1 MNYILSSRGGKMD
14 NIHESYSRI
23 YDTCI
28 NKLYSELDVAH
39 GKWHIDHTILN
50 VTKFYTE
57 MYFDARYNE
66 EITKFSINDVTI
78 MMLFHD
84 LGNSRT
90 VWEATGKICKET
102 EIREYH
108 HMISKVLFDLLIN
121 AKTPITVCGIS
132 SVDLQNVVTDDKYVR
147 KAISDG
153 IMNHRA
159 SRSKEKKYSLIDDL
173 ARCSDGFNEAEVI
186 LERSLIYNIQ
196 HHYDPLKLDLEG
208 CINESLKHIFKKYNI
223 EDGYACE
230 LPLKEVNDEYKR
242 EIRMLQDYAECPNAV
257 YLMIKTDKFHKITE
271 ILNKY
276 KICLND

>member
-1 MNYILSSRGGKMD
+1 MN
-14 NIHESYSRI
+14 NIHESYFRI

-39 GKWHIDHTILN
+39 GKWHIDHAIFN
-50 VTKFYTE
+50 ASNFYSKICFNNH
-57 MYFDARYNE
+57 YKD
-66 EITKFSINDVTI
+66 EITKFSMNDVMI

-108 HMISKVLFDLLIN
+108 HVISKVLFDWLIN
-121 AKTPITVCGIS
+121 SKSPITVCGIS

-173 ARCSDGFNEAEVI
+173 ARCADGFNEAEVI
-186 LERSLIYNIQ
+186 LERSIIYNIQ
-196 HHYDPLKLDLEG
+196 HKYNPLKFDLEG
-208 CINESLKHIFKKYNI
+208 CINESLKHISKKYNN
-223 EDGYACE
+223 ENGYACE
-230 LPLKEVNDEYKR
+230 LPIKEVNDEYKR
-242 EIRMLQDYAECPNAV
+242 EIKTLQNYTECPNAV
-257 YLMIKTDKFHKITE
+257 YLMIKTDKFHRITE
-271 ILNKY
+271 ILKKY